1 MTGAV
6 SFRRILGS
14 QGHGAASHEQMS
26 AAIDVTRLGRSLALQ
41 LKQSLPT
48 VRLPPQLKEQELKIR
63 RKCIRGHNR
72 TAASRSACKVETSVV
87 RAARHVGRKGG
98 KPVAGWWP
106 TRIRYE
112 ERRRKGEAAVRGP
125 CHPRSTSI
133 EEHFARLRAAA
144 IRSVRSID
152 KRFEERAVGEHNRH
166 LGEIVQVIRNH
177 VHGVVEALTAVAR
190 PGG

>member
-87 RAARHVGRKGG
+87 RARD
-98 KPVAGWWP
+98 
-106 TRIRYE
+106 TS
-112 ERRRKGEAAVRGP
+112 AA
-125 CHPRSTSI
+125 
-133 EEHFARLRAAA
+133 
-144 IRSVRSID
+144 
-152 KRFEERAVGEHNRH
+152 K
-166 LGEIVQVIRNH
+166 
-177 VHGVVEALTAVAR
+177 VESL
-190 PGG
+190 